1 MSKKKKRL
9 KRKILLPTDRNGVPI
24 EVGDMVACEDGTVM
38 KVVIMHFFGE
48 DSAVGDWH
56 IEGRNDD
63 DYLDNPRGCV
73 VIFKR
78 RHLQT
83 RDRQELAEGRL

>member
-48 DSAVGDWH
+48 DSDVGDWL
-56 IEGRNDD
+56 IEGWDD
-63 DYLDNPRGCV
+63 DEYSGNPRSCV
-73 VIFKR
+73 VISKR
-78 RHLQT
+78 ETGKSLQKGGK
-83 RDRQELAEGRL
+83 RGKH